1 MVISR
6 LITSECNF
14 ILSNV
19 DVDTLI
25 TDLAT
30 MAITG
35 LSRFNFTFSK
45 ISALAFCATSFLT
58 SYKPSHKKDILNP
71 SKKL

>member
-25 TDLAT
+25 TDFTT

-35 LSRFNFTFSK
+35 LNRFNFTFSK